1 MLTCGFSS
9 HNQVVQSNGPKN
21 LNYWSL
27 PQQDQNGSPVR
38 QKGGMSYNGST
49 AQMTYS
55 KPEDYHLPNNYKIG
69 QKPQNPN
76 QNQGQYGQYQN
87 LQHQEYTLQQYTGNQ
102 GKYFSKKSFNSFQR
116 KKFWQY
122 QCYKK
127 SHVLRLRLQQ

>member
-1 MLTCGFSS
+1 MLTYGFSS

-27 PQQDQNGSPVR
+27 PQQDQNSSPVR

-55 KPEDYHLPNNYKIG
+55 KPEDYHLPNNYKLP
-69 QKPQNPN
+69 QKQNLPQHN
-76 QNQGQYGQYQN
+76 QGQYQN
-87 LQHQEYTLQQYTGNQ
+87 LQHQEYTLQQYTGPQ

-127 SHVLRLRLQQ
+127 PHVFRFRLPK